1 VKRIYLDNAATSWP
15 KPEAVYAAVDRYQR
29 DNGAAAGRG
38 AYSHAAA
45 AEKMVEAARA
55 ALARIMGASDSRQII
70 FTSNGTDSLNLA
82 IHGLLRPGDHVICTH
97 SDHNSV
103 LRPLRFLEEHGGV
116 EVTRV
121 GCDQAGLVDPDDVRR
136 ALKSNTRLVAA
147 IHASNVTGLL
157 QPVAEIG
164 RVVRGRGVRLLV
176 DAAQT
181 LGHIPLSVDE
191 LGADLLAAP
200 GHKGLLGPLGTGVL
214 YLRPGVEK
222 ELRSFRQGGT
232 GTQSDE
238 DRHPDPL
245 PHKYEA
251 GNLNVPGIV
260 GLRAALSWIEEHGI
274 DNIREQEQ
282 RLSQR
287 LRRGF
292 EAIPGVRTIG
302 FPAPNAVDHSVG
314 VVSIA
319 LEHYDPQEAAAL
331 LDSGFGVQVRA
342 GLHCAPLMH
351 RAMGT
356 IEGGG
361 TVRFSVGA
369 FNTADDVDL
378 AVAAVAEMAK
388 EPLHK

>member
-38 AYSHAAA
+38 SYSHAAA

-70 FTSNGTDSLNLA
+70 FTNNGTDSLNLA
-82 IHGLLRPGDHVICTH
+82 IHGLLRPGDHAICTH
-97 SDHNSV
+97 VDHNSV

-121 GCDQAGLVDPDDVRR
+121 GCDQAGLVDPDDIRR
-136 ALKSNTRLVAA
+136 ALRSNTRLVAA

-164 RVVRGRGVRLLV
+164 RVVRERGARLLV

-214 YLRPGVEK
+214 YVRPGVEK

-245 PHKYEA
+245 PHKFEA

-292 EAIPGVRTIG
+292 EAIPGIRTIA
-302 FPAPNAVDHSVG
+302 FPSPDAVDHSVG

-351 RAMGT
+351 RALGT

-378 AVAAVAEMAK
+378 AVAAVAEMTK
-388 EPLHK
+388 ELLHK